1 VLDDRT
7 ENEFLQ
13 FPPPKIALLV
23 LVVTFSLVF
32 LIGRFISPRMGKF
45 DLLILEL
52 FTLFP
57 ALIFIRFQGFPITK
71 IFRLHPVPGGVIF
84 LSILIGLSTTILTDE
99 IDRLVSLAFPM
110 PEGIRAELLN
120 KLQINSPGDFVII
133 FSASVLIAPLVEE
146 MLFRGFL
153 QNVLEHRVDV
163 TRAVIGTAAA
173 FAIFHFNPWWLIQI
187 LILGTV
193 LGVMAWAAN
202 SVLPGIIVH
211 GINNGLAL
219 LLFSL
224 PKGGLTWYQWKG
236 HVSPWFLG
244 LSLVG
249 LIVGGIRF
257 WRALRPWPA
266 ESI

>member
-1 VLDDRT
+1 LDDRT
-7 ENEFLQ
+7 ENGFFQ
-13 FPPPKIALLV
+13 YPPPGIALLV
-23 LVVTFSLVF
+23 LVATFVLVF
-32 LIGRFISPRMGKF
+32 LIGRSISPRMEKF

-57 ALIFIRFQGFPITK
+57 ALIFIRFQGLPITK

-84 LSILIGLSTTILTDE
+84 FSVLVGLSTTILTDE
-99 IDRLVSLAFPM
+99 VDRLVSLAFPM

-120 KLQINSPGDFVII
+120 KLQINTPGDFAII
-133 FSASVLIAPLVEE
+133 FSASVLVAPLVEE

-153 QNVLEHRVDV
+153 QNALEHRGDV
-163 TRAVIGTAAA
+163 TRAVMGTAAA

-202 SVLPGIIVH
+202 SLLPGIIVH

-219 LLFSL
+219 FLFSV
-224 PKGGLTWYQWKG
+224 PEGGLTWYQWKG
-236 HVSPWFLG
+236 HVSPWLLG
-244 LSLVG
+244 LSLVV
-249 LIVGGIRF
+249 LIVAGVRF
-257 WRALRPWPA
+257 WRACRPWPA
-266 ESI
+266 ESA